1 MRNVE
6 SPLGRGAGLLGLL
19 VLLLPAAA
27 PALPAA
33 GDLARAPKVAEAITL
48 FSVWAEEQLAYHG
61 RPGLAIAV
69 VHRDGPVWSA
79 GFGVADLETRMPVT
93 PATPFRIG
101 SVSKLFTATAV
112 LKLRDAGRL
121 RLDDPV
127 VRHLPWFRVDAPS
140 EVVRALTVEHLLT
153 HTSGL
158 PREGAFP
165 YWTTHHFPTL
175 EELRAALP
183 RQRLDPPPGDSYR
196 YSNLGLALLGDVV
209 AAASGL
215 SWAEYVE
222 REILAPL
229 GMAES
234 AAAPSP
240 KQVARLARAYTRRF
254 PDGSR
259 RLLEYYE
266 TGAIAPAAAVVSTVE
281 DLARFAAFHLGGG
294 GASAEGVLSAAT
306 RAEMR
311 RPHFVYPSWSGGRG
325 LGFALAR
332 RDATTFV
339 THGGWIGGHRAD
351 FLLDPERGIAVV
363 ALTNADDASPGL
375 FSRKAHDLIGRA
387 AAAAAAPPPPP
398 ARPFDPAWER
408 YFGVYT
414 DPWGWEHQVL
424 RLGDDLVIYGHNYP
438 PDDDPDSAIVRLTPT
453 ATPHAFTMSDGEPLV
468 FEVDEAGRVQ
478 RVRRRYEYL
487 APVD

>member
-1 MRNVE
+1 MRIAPKLAAP
-6 SPLGRGAGLLGLL
+6 PLAAL
-19 VLLLPAAA
+19 VLFALAGAPPRAAA
-27 PALPAA
+27 A
-33 GDLARAPKVAEAITL
+33 DLARAPKVAEAITL
-48 FSVWAEEQLAYHG
+48 FSIWAEEQLAYHG

-79 GFGVADLETRMPVT
+79 GFGVADLETRVPMT

-101 SVSKLFTATAV
+101 SVSKLFTATAI

-127 VRHLPWFRVDAPS
+127 VEHLPWFVADAPPA
-140 EVVRALTVEHLLT
+140 VVRSITVEHLLT

-165 YWTTHHFPTL
+165 YWTTHEFPTL
-175 EELRAALP
+175 DELRRALP
-183 RQRLDPPPGDSYR
+183 GQRVDPAPGALYR
-196 YSNLGLALLGDVV
+196 YSNLGLALLGEIV
-209 AAASGL
+209 AAASGR
-215 SWAEYVE
+215 SWAAYVE
-222 REILAPL
+222 SEILAPL

-240 KQVARLARAYTRRF
+240 ERVARLARAYTRRF

-259 RLLEYYE
+259 RIMEYYD
-266 TGAIAPAAAVVSTVE
+266 TGAIAPAAAVVSTAE
-281 DLARFAAFHLGGG
+281 DLARFALFHLGGALEG
-294 GASAEGVLSAAT
+294 AEGVLSAAS
-306 RAEMR
+306 RVEMQ
-311 RPHFVYPSWSGGRG
+311 RPHFVYPSWNGGRG

-351 FLLDPERGIAVV
+351 FLLDPELGVAVV
-363 ALTNADDASPGL
+363 ALTNADDASPSL
-375 FSRKAHDLIGRA
+375 FSRKAHETIGRA
-387 AAAAAAPPPPP
+387 VAAQAGPPAPP

-424 RLGDDLVIYGHNYP
+424 RLGDDLAIYGHGYP
-438 PDDDPDSAIVRLTPT
+438 PDDDPDGAIVRLTPT

-468 FEVDEAGRVQ
+468 FELDEEGRVE

-487 APVD
+487 APVER